1 MVFAHALLALGV
13 RATARLSFNL
23 AESTTR
29 RAHAP
34 EPTVSARWIVN
45 LVLIAAY
52 IHVTGNTNVASVQRF
67 HDSQR
72 RRTVLVTV
80 VVLDGGGV
88 TESFELFI
96 VERDGSLR
104 LHEGWNVTQKVS
116 NLGRLLFAKHWIIR
130 LVIARV
136 TRVAELGVPRRRP
149 RQVGHHAFVQR
160 PRQSPHLNFILR
172 FTICP

>member
-1 MVFAHALLALGV
+1 
-13 RATARLSFNL
+13 
-23 AESTTR
+23 
-29 RAHAP
+29 
-34 EPTVSARWIVN
+34 